1 MAISMIGRA
10 LAASL
15 LCLAVAGSATPPP
28 APLWVGSWASSQ
40 QIPEDRNALPDA
52 DLRDATLRQIVRV
65 SVGGDRFR
73 VLLSNAFGTAPL
85 RIDAAHV
92 ALSLDRATSRIDP
105 KSDHTLTFDG
115 APDVVIPAGASYL
128 SDSVEFPVEAL
139 KSLAITIHLPDAPH
153 GQTSHPGSRATSWL
167 VHGNQVGAPELAN
180 AKGVEHWFQLA
191 GVEVNAYGARAIVTL
206 GDSITDGHGATTN
219 GDDRWP
225 DRLADR
231 LQASAATRNVA
242 VLNHGV
248 GGGRLLLDGLGPNAL
263 ARFERDVIAQTGVR
277 YLIVLEG
284 VNDLGTF
291 TRDAPQSVEAH
302 ASLVARIIASYRQ
315 MVARARAHDIKAI
328 GATILPYGGSDYYHP
343 DAANEADRQAI
354 NRWIRTPGNFDAVVD
369 FDALTRDPANPM
381 RMKPAYDSGDHLHPS
396 AAGYRAMADSIP
408 LELFR

>member
-1 MAISMIGRA
+1 MIGRA
-10 LAASL
+10 LVASL

-40 QIPEDRNALPDA
+40 QIPEEHNALPVA
-52 DLRDATLRQIVRV
+52 DLHDATLRQIVRL
-65 SVGGDRFR
+65 SLGGDRFR
-73 VLLSNAFGTAPL
+73 VILSNAFGTEPL
-85 RIDAAHV
+85 RIDSAHV

-105 KSDHTLTFDG
+105 KSDQTLTFGG

-128 SDSVEFPVEAL
+128 SDTVEIPVEAL
-139 KSLAITIHLPDAPH
+139 KSLAITIHLPEAPAR
-153 GQTSHPGSRATSWL
+153 QTSHPGSRATSWL
-167 VHGNQVGAPELAN
+167 AHGNRVAAPELAG
-180 AKGVEHWFQLA
+180 ARGVEHWFQLA
-191 GVEVNAYGARAIVTL
+191 GVEVTSYGGRAIVTL

-231 LQASAATRNVA
+231 LQAVPATSTIA
-242 VLNHGV
+242 VLNHGI

-263 ARFERDVIAQTGVR
+263 ARFDRDVIAQAGVR

-291 TRDAPQSVEAH
+291 TRDGPQSPEAH
-302 ASLVARIIASYRQ
+302 AALVRRIIESYRQ
-315 MVARARAHDIKAI
+315 IVERSRAHYIKAI

-354 NRWIRTPGNFDAVVD
+354 NRWIREPGNFDAVVD
-369 FDALTRDPANPM
+369 FDAVMRDPANPM
-381 RMKPAYDSGDHLHPS
+381 RMKAMYDSGDHLHPS
-396 AAGYRAMADSIP
+396 AAGYHVMADSIP
-408 LELFR
+408 LGLFQ